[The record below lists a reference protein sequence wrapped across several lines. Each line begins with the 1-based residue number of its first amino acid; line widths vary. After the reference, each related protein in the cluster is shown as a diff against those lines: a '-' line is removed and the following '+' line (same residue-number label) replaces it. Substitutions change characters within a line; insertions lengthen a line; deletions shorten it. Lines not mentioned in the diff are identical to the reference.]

1 MYSIPELSMK
11 STQFG
16 DYALVSYK
24 KHDIDNGLY
33 RSIIYKHNKLVCFS
47 PPKSIL
53 YTDFQ
58 ERHPIERC
66 VVDEFIDGTMINVF
80 YDREVEQWIVATR
93 SIVGAKCTFYSTKTF
108 HDMFHET
115 NIKYEE
121 LNKDY
126 TYSFVLQHPE
136 NQIVTPVTEP
146 KLFLIAVYHICE
158 TTVGEVHSSNHCITS
173 YLTPSTYTF
182 SSYADAEKFVQDQP
196 YTFKGLMIKYGKD
209 RTKIRNL
216 AYETVK
222 KIRGNSSNLLYTYL
236 TIRSTPEQ
244 LEYEKY
250 FPDHTFKTYEEQ
262 LNQLIRLLHTLYIE
276 CFIKKT
282 YPLKTYNQPFKQHL
296 YELHMRY
303 VQELRQQKKYISRH
317 EVKKYVINLPPALV
331 VTLISTLSQN

>member
-24 KHDIDNGLY
+24 KHEIDNGLY
-33 RSIIYKHNKLVCFS
+33 RSVIYKHNKVVCFS

-58 ERHPIERC
+58 KSHAIESC

-80 YDREVEQWIVATR
+80 YDREVEEWVIATR
-93 SIVGAKCTFYSTKTF
+93 SIVGAKCTFYSSKTF
-108 HDMFHET
+108 HEMFHET
-115 NIKYEE
+115 NINYEE

-126 TYSFVLQHPE
+126 SYSFVLQHPE

-146 KLFLIAVYHICE
+146 KLFLIAVYQIRDNTVCE
-158 TTVGEVHSSNHCITS
+158 LHSTTHCITS
-173 YLTPSTYTF
+173 YLTPSSYTF
-182 SSYADAEKFVQDQP
+182 SSYADAEQFVQQQP
-196 YTFKGLMIKYGKD
+196 YTFKGVMIKCNGE
-209 RTKIRNL
+209 RTKIRNV

-222 KIRGNSSNLLYTYL
+222 RIRGNSSNLLYTYL

-250 FPDHTFKTYEEQ
+250 FPDHAFKTYEQ
-262 LNQLIRLLHTLYIE
+262 QLIQLVNTLHTLYVE
-276 CFIKKT
+276 CFIKKMK
-282 YPLKTYNQPFKQHL
+282 PLKEYPSSYKPHL

-303 VQELRQQKKYISRH
+303 VQELRQQKKYVSRH
-317 EVKKYVINLPPALV
+317 EVKKYVVSLPPALT